1 MDASLQRE
9 LERLR
14 QAPVAEFRR
23 KYRELFA
30 EEPRSRH
37 KQSLFRHV
45 AWRMQAH
52 AEGGLSE
59 RARQRAYSLAEE
71 ADLRVLPP
79 REALEPIPMA
89 PVRRRAASYDR
100 RIPPPGT
107 TLMREFRGHSVTVKI
122 VQSGF
127 EYQGRVY
134 RSLSAIAFEVTGTRW
149 NGLAFFGLT
158 RRGGKEG
165 PHAGL

>member
-1 MDASLQRE
+1 MLKAGCR
-9 LERLR
+9 
-14 QAPVAEFRR
+14 
-23 KYRELFA
+23 
-30 EEPRSRH
+30 
-37 KQSLFRHV
+37 
-45 AWRMQAH
+45 
-52 AEGGLSE
+52 E

-100 RIPPPGT
+100 RIPSPGN
-107 TLMREFRGHSVTVKI
+107 TLTREFRGHSVTVKI

-134 RSLSAIAFEVTGTRW
+134 GSLSAIAFEVTGTRW

-165 PHAGL
+165 V

>member
-14 QAPVAEFRR
+14 QAPIAEIRR

-59 RARQRAYSLAEE
+59 RARQRAYSLADE

-89 PVRRRAASYDR
+89 PVRRRAASDDR
-100 RIPPPGT
+100 RIPSPCI
-107 TLMREFRGHSVTVKI
+107 RGSH
-122 VQSGF
+122 
-127 EYQGRVY
+127 EP
-134 RSLSAIAFEVTGTRW
+134 
-149 NGLAFFGLT
+149 
-158 RRGGKEG
+158 KEG
-165 PHAGL
+165 ELQTGEGRKKRELNASKREGNAKITLNLALFFQEAEWACGW

>member
-14 QAPVAEFRR
+14 QAPIAEIRR

-59 RARQRAYSLAEE
+59 RARRRAYSLAEE

-100 RIPPPGT
+100 RIPSPGN
-107 TLMREFRGHSVTVKI
+107 TLTREFRGHSVTVKI

-134 RSLSAIAFEVTGTRW
+134 GSLSAIAFEVTGTRW

-158 RRGGKEG
+158 RRGGKERV
-165 PHAGL
+165 